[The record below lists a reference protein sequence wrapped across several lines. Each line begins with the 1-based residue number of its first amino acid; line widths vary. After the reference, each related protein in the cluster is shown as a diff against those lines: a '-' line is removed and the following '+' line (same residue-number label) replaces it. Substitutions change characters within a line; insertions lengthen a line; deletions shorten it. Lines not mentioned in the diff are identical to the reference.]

1 METELILCTGAD
13 APGFCMCAFTLY
25 CFYCLSTQTLRNFVE
40 VTDSESLREI
50 INVPPLQWQKQT
62 NSYGRVWKKDAGKP
76 GGICEVFWWMEWVS
90 LLQQMCIWAT
100 VKLNHF
106 IVNAFSSSMELILLP
121 RIIIFYIFLNIFYI
135 LLPVNLFFFFRNEHF
150 WAPSKGWTIP
160 YFYYFYFVNLL
171 FTNSKVVGFKTK
183 LCTFKCISAMQQ
195 CYSFSMKISLYST
208 DSELLNSFSMNISVC
223 FSHCN
228 NEIVWKFQAM

>member
-62 NSYGRVWKKDAGKP
+62 NKQLWQSLEEGCWKA
-76 GGICEVFWWMEWVS
+76 WWDLWSILVDGVG
-90 LLQQMCIWAT
+90 LQQMCIWAT

-121 RIIIFYIFLNIFYI
+121 RIIFYFFYFYIFYI

-160 YFYYFYFVNLL
+160 YFYFFIL
-171 FTNSKVVGFKTK
+171 
-183 LCTFKCISAMQQ
+183 
-195 CYSFSMKISLYST
+195 
-208 DSELLNSFSMNISVC
+208 
-223 FSHCN
+223 
-228 NEIVWKFQAM
+228 